1 MATARRARTPST
13 PPSPR
18 EPSAAAA
25 ESRGARRKR
34 ETREK
39 LLGAAFA
46 LMAERGVDGVAI
58 NEITEAADVG
68 FGSFYNHFPS
78 KEAIYEEVFSQV
90 FERFGDA
97 LDTLTAPMADPA
109 EVIAVCV
116 RHAIVRAREE
126 PLWGSF
132 LLREGFREQ
141 ALTRGLARRLFRD
154 VAKGT
159 AEERFSVPD
168 PMMSVLA
175 AGGAVLGAI
184 ALQSATSAGKALFA
198 QRGALTKNLDQRAAA
213 AILRSL
219 GLSDVEAT
227 ALSGRPLPPLP
238 AEPVWHVHH
247 D

>member
-1 MATARRARTPST
+1 MATARRARTPS
-13 PPSPR
+13 PRPSQS

-34 ETREK
+34 ETRDK

-46 LMAERGVDGVAI
+46 LMAERGADGVAI

-97 LDTLTAPMADPA
+97 LDALTAPMADPA

-116 RHAIVRAREE
+116 RHAIVRARQE

-132 LLREGFREQ
+132 LVREGFREQ

-159 AEERFSVPD
+159 AEKRFAVPD

-175 AGGAVLGAI
+175 AGGVVLGAI
-184 ALQSATSAGKALFA
+184 ALQNATSAGKALFA

-219 GLSDVEAT
+219 GLSDAEAQGLT
-227 ALSGRPLPPLP
+227 TRPLPPLP
-238 AEPVWHVHH
+238 DHAHNH